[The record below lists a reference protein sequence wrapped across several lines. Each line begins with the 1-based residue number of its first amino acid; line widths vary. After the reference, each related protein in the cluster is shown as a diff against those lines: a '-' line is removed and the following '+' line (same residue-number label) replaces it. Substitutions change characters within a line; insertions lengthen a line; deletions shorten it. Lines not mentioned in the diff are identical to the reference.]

1 MIRMN
6 IHEYQ
11 AKLLLKKFQIPTP
24 RGICIESC
32 QPDVVENA
40 LNTFKEDEMIVVK
53 AQIHAGGRGQGHF
66 IENGFKGVQCAN
78 NKQEAR
84 ESIDAMLGHTLITRQ
99 TGLKGKCVRKV
110 YLTEGI
116 RIRREF
122 YVSTLVDCE
131 HHCPV
136 LIASAEGGTEIET
149 LAQTDPEKIL
159 KVLIDP
165 LVGLTDFQA
174 RRVAFFLQLS
184 PEVLPECV
192 QLLKNLYRL
201 FMQADASLVEIN
213 PLVLNEDGR
222 LMALDAKI
230 QLDDNALFR
239 HKDYGKWTDDHE
251 KDPKEVEAAK
261 SKLNYIALDGDIACL
276 VNGAGLAMATMDMIQ
291 HFGGRPANFLDVG
304 GSASAEQ
311 IQRAFKIILKD
322 PCVRGIFINVFGGIL
337 RCDLLA
343 EAIVTAAQS
352 IALNLPMVVRLKGTN
367 VERAHQILRQSA
379 LPLVTSDT
387 LEMATKEIIRRSQ
400 GM

>member
-1 MIRMN
+1 MMRMN

-11 AKLLLKKFQIPTP
+11 AKLLLKKFQIPIP

-32 QPDVVENA
+32 QTDVIESA
-40 LNTFKEDEMIVVK
+40 LNTFEPGEMIVVK

-66 IENGFKGVQCAN
+66 VENGCKGIQCAK

-84 ESIDAMLGHTLITRQ
+84 ESIDAMLEHTLVTRQ
-99 TGLKGKCVRKV
+99 TGPKGKCVRKV

-122 YVSTLVDCE
+122 YISIIVDCE
-131 HHCPV
+131 HYCPV
-136 LIASAEGGTEIET
+136 LIVSAEGGTEIET

-159 KVLIDP
+159 KILIDP

-184 PEVLPECV
+184 SEMLPECV

-201 FMQADASLVEIN
+201 FMQVDALLVEIN
-213 PLVLNEDGR
+213 PLVLSEGGH
-222 LMALDAKI
+222 LVALDAKV

-239 HKDYGKWTDDHE
+239 HKDYLEWTDDNE

-291 HFGGRPANFLDVG
+291 HFGGKPANFLDVG
-304 GSASAEQ
+304 GSANAEQ
-311 IQRAFKIILKD
+311 IQKAFKIILKD
-322 PCVRGIFINVFGGIL
+322 PCVKGIFVNVFGGIL

-343 EAIVTAAQS
+343 EAIVTAARS
-352 IALNLPMVVRLKGTN
+352 MALNLPMVVRLKGTN
-367 VERAHQILRQSA
+367 VERAHQILQQSA

-387 LEMATKEIIRRSQ
+387 LEAATKEIIRRAQ
-400 GM
+400 DM

>member
-1 MIRMN
+1 MN

-11 AKLLLKKFQIPTP
+11 AKLLLKKFQIPAP
-24 RGICIESC
+24 EGICIKSC
-32 QPDVVENA
+32 QPDVVEKA
-40 LNTFKEDEMIVVK
+40 LNAFGEGKMIVVK
-53 AQIHAGGRGQGHF
+53 AQIHAGGRGQGCF
-66 IENGFKGVQCAN
+66 VENGCKGVRCAR
-78 NKQEAR
+78 NKQEAH
-84 ESIDAMLGHTLITRQ
+84 ESIHAMLGHTLVTRQ
-99 TGLKGKCVRKV
+99 TGPKGKRVRKV

-116 RIRREF
+116 RVQQEF
-122 YVSTLVDCE
+122 YVSILVDCE
-131 HHCPV
+131 HYCPV

-149 LAQTDPEKIL
+149 LAQTSPEKLL
-159 KVLIDP
+159 KILIDP

-174 RRVAFFLQLS
+174 RHAAFFLQLA
-184 PEVLPECV
+184 PEVFPECV

-201 FMQADASLVEIN
+201 FMQADALLVEIN
-213 PLVLNEDGR
+213 PLVLNEDGH

-261 SKLNYIALDGDIACL
+261 AKLNYIALDGDIACL

-311 IQRAFKIILKD
+311 IQKAFKIILKD

-352 IALNLPMVVRLKGTN
+352 TALHLPMVVRLKGTN

-387 LEMATKEIIRRSQ
+387 LEAATKEIIRRAR
-400 GM
+400 GV